1 MGPVIYSSTNA
12 GDGWNGTL
20 NGVPQPAGT
29 YVWMVA
35 GKAIDGSIIKKQGTV
50 VLIR

>member
-1 MGPVIYSSTNA
+1 MERNIKRRTST
-12 GDGWNGTL
+12 
-20 NGVPQPAGT
+20 AGT